1 MFTNNVLV
9 IIEVLEPN
17 KGSDIRYVTIG
28 STDNSKSD
36 LEFESQA
43 VATFKAEKNYPS
55 QTKFDVKNVLKFS
68 SQEEYLKYFKNQLFD
83 YLESLK

>member
-17 KGSDIRYVTIG
+17 KSSDIRYVTIG

-36 LEFESQA
+36 TEFALQA
-43 VATFKAEKNYPS
+43 IGTFKADKNYPNE
-55 QTKFDVKNVLKFS
+55 TKFEAKDVLKFS